1 VERIQHHLQ
10 IPVWAWLVVGGI
22 TIYAIT
28 RLHEGAVHLADR
40 YFNRA
45 LDALERELEAAM
57 LKAGKAG
64 EIDRLLAR
72 EPFQRLKLTSAAS
85 FRREGPSFVRGPNAE
100 GWDGGTARLKPD
112 DNLLSPAREGQ
123 PFSISEGDG
132 DSELPQGLARP
143 VLGVPAASP
152 FRCYAVS
159 LYGPHASGTD
169 LDAYERAMLAR
180 LAASAAAMYA
190 ELENGALRSE
200 IERLERQLTQR
211 EAPRA
216 KGNAR

>member
-1 VERIQHHLQ
+1 
-10 IPVWAWLVVGGI
+10 
-22 TIYAIT
+22 
-28 RLHEGAVHLADR
+28 
-40 YFNRA
+40 
-45 LDALERELEAAM
+45 M
-57 LKAGKAG
+57 LKAGEPG

-85 FRREGPSFVRGPNAE
+85 FHRDGPSFVRGPNAE
-100 GWDGGTARLKPD
+100 GWDSGTGRLKPGD
-112 DNLLSPAREGQ
+112 TLLSSVAKGQ
-123 PFSISEGDG
+123 PFSIPDSEGDAA
-132 DSELPQGLARP
+132 LPQGLARP

-190 ELENGALRSE
+190 ELENGALRGE
-200 IERLERQLTQR
+200 IARLERQLSQQ

-216 KGNAR
+216 EGKAR